1 MCLVFYFKED
11 LFLEK
16 IPDKKIIFCY
26 GEKDWMDKF
35 GAKRL
40 AENNLEKYKYYE
52 IKNFG
57 HRWIVE
63 SPIDGANI
71 IKSELNIK

>member
-1 MCLVFYFKED
+1 
-11 LFLEK
+11 
-16 IPDKKIIFCY
+16 
-26 GEKDWMDKF
+26 MDKF

-40 AENNLEKYKYYE
+40 AKTKPEKYKYYD

-57 HRWIVE
+57 HNWIVE
-63 SPIDGANI
+63 SPIDGEMI

>member
-1 MCLVFYFKED
+1 MKIYFWKK
-11 LFLEK
+11 FLK
-16 IPDKKIIFCY
+16 KKIVFCY

-40 AENNLEKYKYYE
+40 ANNKKEKYKYYD
-52 IKNFG
+52 IKNWG
-57 HRWIVE
+57 HNWIVE
-63 SPIDGANI
+63 SPIDAANI